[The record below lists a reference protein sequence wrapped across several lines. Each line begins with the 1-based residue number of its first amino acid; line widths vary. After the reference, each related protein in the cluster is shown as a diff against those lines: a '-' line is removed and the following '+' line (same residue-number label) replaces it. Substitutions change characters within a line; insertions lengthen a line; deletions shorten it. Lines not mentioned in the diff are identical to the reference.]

1 MYRYIAGRLVQSL
14 VSLFVVS
21 IVVFALV
28 RLSGDPIA
36 IMAPA
41 EATEKDIA
49 AMRAH
54 LGLDR
59 PWADAVLVVLTR
71 ALHGD
76 FGQSIRFRRPAI
88 DLVLERYGATLEL
101 GGLAVL
107 SSSSSRC
114 PSACTPRCGAA
125 AGSTT
130 PPAPSPPS
138 ARRCRRSGWACCSCS
153 SSACSCTCCPPPVA
167 APRSTC
173 ILPGITLG
181 WFAVAGLM
189 RLTRSAMLD
198 VLGTEYVKLAR
209 IKGLPERQV
218 IWKHAFK
225 NAALPVVTFG
235 ALVFV
240 ALLNGSIITETVF
253 GWPGLGLLVIE
264 AVESR
269 DYPIVQAVVLCL
281 SAMYIGVNLARR
293 HPLRVPEP
301 QDPVRVVSDRA
312 PGLDRRGGR
321 AAPRPALAALAAAR
335 HREHR
340 CSCLRARRPGPGAAL
355 ARGGLA
361 RRAAH
366 PPDRHGGLEGRAP
379 ARHRPARARRR

>member
-1 MYRYIAGRLVQSL
+1 MARYLAGRLLQAL

-21 IVVFALV
+21 IIVFALV
-28 RLSGDPIA
+28 RVSGDPIQ

-41 EATEKDIA
+41 EATEQDIA
-49 AMRAH
+49 ALRAH

-59 PWADAVLVVLTR
+59 PWAVQYGWFLTGVLR
-71 ALHGD
+71 GD
-76 FGQSIRFRRPAI
+76 FGQSIRFRRPAL

-107 SSSSSRC
+107 IVIAVALPVGVYAAVWRGSRLDYIARTFAALGQAV
-114 PSACTPRCGAA
+114 PPFWLGLLLVLVFGVLLRLLPTSGRGTPLH
-125 AGSTT
+125 
-130 PPAPSPPS
+130 
-138 ARRCRRSGWACCSCS
+138 
-153 SSACSCTCCPPPVA
+153 VV
-167 APRSTC
+167 
-173 ILPGITLG
+173 LPGITLG

-209 IKGLPERQV
+209 IKGLPERRV

-225 NAALPVVTFG
+225 NAALPVVTFA

-281 SAMYIGVNLARR
+281 SAMYIGVNLLVDVLYAYLNPKIRY
-293 HPLRVPEP
+293 
-301 QDPVRVVSDRA
+301 S
-312 PGLDRRGGR
+312 
-321 AAPRPALAALAAAR
+321 
-335 HREHR
+335 
-340 CSCLRARRPGPGAAL
+340 S
-355 ARGGLA
+355 
-361 RRAAH
+361 
-366 PPDRHGGLEGRAP
+366 
-379 ARHRPARARRR
+379 